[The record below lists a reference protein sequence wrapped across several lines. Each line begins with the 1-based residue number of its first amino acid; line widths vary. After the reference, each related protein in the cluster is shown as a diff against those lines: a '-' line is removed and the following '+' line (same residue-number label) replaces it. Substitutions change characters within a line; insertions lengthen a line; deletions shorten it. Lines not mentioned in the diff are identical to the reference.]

1 MSNGSSHSVMIVA
14 GEASGDMHGAALARE
29 LKSRYADASF
39 FGMGGDAMRR
49 EGVELL
55 APLEPVVGLVEV
67 IRHLGGIRRA
77 LNALKAA
84 MSARM
89 PSLVVLIDYPD
100 FNLRLAAHAKRI
112 GLKVMYYISPQVWAW
127 RSGRVGKIARLVDA
141 MAVILP
147 FEREI
152 YERAGLRTEYVGH
165 PLVSAIHKART
176 DFDAEKAARELGI
189 DRAKPVIA
197 LLPGSRR
204 GEIDRHIGIVLE
216 VARLLKL
223 RRPDIQIVVPAA
235 STLPPE
241 SRAKIDTLVSCG
253 AKVIDGRSWD
263 LFQLADAAVVASGT
277 SSLESALFG
286 VPTVVYY
293 RLSGLTYFIG
303 RRLVSVKYASLVN
316 IILNRP
322 VIPEFIQ
329 DETRPE
335 AIAEAALALLDDSGR
350 RGAMLAKFDEAREIL
365 GTYDAPSRAADL
377 AAEVAGW

>member
-1 MSNGSSHSVMIVA
+1 MIVA
-14 GEASGDMHGAALARE
+14 GEASGDMHGAALVRE
-29 LKSRYADASF
+29 LKARRAGASF

-55 APLEPVVGLVEV
+55 SPLEPVVGLVEV

-84 MSARM
+84 MAARL
-89 PSLVVLIDYPD
+89 PDLVVLIDYPD
-100 FNLRLAAHAKRI
+100 FNLRLAAHAKRL
-112 GLKVMYYISPQVWAW
+112 GLRVMYYISPQVWAW
-127 RSGRVGKIARLVDA
+127 RAGRVKKIARVVDA

-152 YERAGLRTEYVGH
+152 YERAGLRAEYVGH
-165 PLVSAIHKART
+165 PLVSAVSNARQN
-176 DFDAEKAARELGI
+176 FDAEKAAREIGI

-204 GEIDRHIGIVLE
+204 GEIDRHTGIVSE
-216 VARLLKL
+216 VVRLLKL

-235 STLPPE
+235 STLPVE
-241 SRAKIDTLVSCG
+241 SRSKIEALASDG
-253 AKVIDGRSWD
+253 ALIVDGRSWD

-303 RRLVSVKYASLVN
+303 RRLVNVKYASLVN
-316 IILNRP
+316 ILLNRP

-329 DETRPE
+329 DEARPE
-335 AIAEAALALLDDSGR
+335 AIAEAALALLDETGG
-350 RGAMLAKFDEAREIL
+350 RGAMLAGFGEAREIL
-365 GTYDAPSRAADL
+365 GTYDAPSRAAGL
-377 AAEVAGW
+377 AVEVAAGVLG

>member
-29 LKSRYADASF
+29 LKSRYGNASF
-39 FGMGGDAMRR
+39 FGMGGDAMKR

-77 LNALKAA
+77 LNALKKA
-84 MSARM
+84 MSARL
-89 PSLVVLIDYPD
+89 PDLVVLVDYPD
-100 FNLRLAAHAKRI
+100 FNLRLAAHAKRL

-127 RSGRVGKIARLVDA
+127 RSGRVGKIAKLVDA

-147 FEREI
+147 FERKI

-165 PLVSAIHKART
+165 PLVSAIEKAQT
-176 DFDAEKAARELGI
+176 DFDPEKAAREIGI
-189 DRAKPVIA
+189 DRSKSVLA

-204 GEIDRHIGIVLE
+204 GEIDRHLGIVGDIVRIL
-216 VARLLKL
+216 RH
-223 RRPDIQIVVPAA
+223 RRPELQIVIPVA
-235 STLPPE
+235 STLSTE
-241 SRAKIDTLVSCG
+241 SRALINALASGG
-253 AKVIDGRSWD
+253 ATIVEGRSWD
-263 LFQLADAAVVASGT
+263 LFQLANAAVVASGT

-286 VPTVVYY
+286 APTVVYY

-316 IILNRP
+316 IMLNRP

-329 DETRPE
+329 DEARPE
-335 AIAEAALALLDDSGR
+335 AIADAALALLDDTGR
-350 RGAMLAKFDEAREIL
+350 RSTMLAGFDEARSML
-365 GTYDAPSRAADL
+365 GTHNAPSRAADL
-377 AAEVAGW
+377 AAEVAKW